1 MKQPV
6 EQLTLNDFEEA
17 TDLLNYVFSQA
28 HGPHAFEELL
38 PKLYRPTEERM
49 RCNYGIRHR
58 GMLVAIAG
66 AYPLA
71 WQVGAATLRVA
82 GIAGVATHP
91 RHRGNRGKGLMRALV
106 SHCVTEARA
115 AGCHLSWLDGLR
127 RRYRHFGY
135 ERCGTEIGLRLA
147 ARDFAVAG
155 IDGAGL
161 RFRRL
166 QEGDALLAEVQ
177 RLHARQQVH
186 WRRPATEFLSICA
199 SWNAVPYAALNGDE
213 FAGYLVAGR
222 DPTRVSE
229 LVAVEAAAAAR
240 LAAGWCATRGERRI
254 SVAVS
259 PWQTAATR
267 SLGALADQT
276 ELRCCGNW
284 QVFDWPALLAALLGE
299 RARGGGL
306 PGGEV
311 VLEIAGTGPLRLWV
325 DGTASGC
332 TATGDPPQVALD
344 SVTAMRSLFG
354 PLPAHLAGSV
364 PLPASLESWC
374 PLPLHIPSADRV

>member
-58 GMLVAIAG
+58 GLLVAIAG

-91 RHRGNRGKGLMRALV
+91 RHRGKGLMRALV

-147 ARDFAVAG
+147 AGDFNAGG

-161 RFRRL
+161 QFRRL
-166 QEGDALLAEVQ
+166 QEGDSLLAEVQ

-186 WRRPATEFLSICA
+186 WRRPAAELLNICA
-199 SWNAVPYAALNGDE
+199 SWDAGLYAALDGDE

-222 DPTRVSE
+222 DRTRVSE

-240 LAAGWCATRGERRI
+240 LAASWCATRGERRI
-254 SVAVS
+254 AVAIS
-259 PWQTAATR
+259 PWQTAAAR

-299 RARGGGL
+299 RARGGAL
-306 PGGEV
+306 PGGEA
-311 VLEIAGTGPLRLWV
+311 VLEIAGTGRLRLWV

-332 TATGDPPQVALD
+332 TATDAPPQVSLD

-354 PLPAHLAGSV
+354 PLPPHLACSV
-364 PLPASLESWC
+364 PLPATLESWC